1 MSTNFAKEFKLYESM
16 FIEGKNSISSFKR
29 KNPTPPTALKIV
41 KIEPWL
47 QACSGYQ
54 AGQYR
59 HCDDIYYIDPISNTE
74 VRTMVWEENPG
85 FGKYFGWGAAHSG
98 HWDYAAY
105 NYDGKLLPG
114 IDPNAHISDNMKKA
128 LSDITNKINN
138 PSENDEY

>member
-16 FIEGKNSISSFKR
+16 FVKEKNSILTEAP
-29 KNPTPPTALKIV
+29 KNPTPPTTLKVV

-47 QACSGYQ
+47 QARGGYQ

-74 VRTMVWEENPG
+74 MRAMVWEENPG
-85 FGKYFGWGAAHSG
+85 FGKYFGWGAAHSK

-105 NYDGKLLPG
+105 DYDGKLLPDV
-114 IDPNAHISDNMKKA
+114 DPNAHISTNTKKA
-128 LSDITNKINN
+128 LSGITNKINN